1 MFNTKNLA
9 NLLNSLLLDTSFKIP
24 CGLVLILGEPSR
36 VHKDVPY
43 VHIPT
48 PLVVVVIVTV
58 EPSSRSTESR
68 LTFLEKQVRKN
79 FADQKL
85 LFTNINQLHKTIN
98 DFFERILKI
107 EEWISIKVRPSL
119 ILEVVAMQHEPP
131 SLPRAKTMPSSSSK
145 IHLLASMNDFP
156 LWTSLLFF
164 DWWQRGKSVRRV

>member
-1 MFNTKNLA
+1 MKIIL
-9 NLLNSLLLDTSFKIP
+9 SLRMRSVKLM
-24 CGLVLILGEPSR
+24 LVSTAQNEEEGALKEATEKAEDVHPSKDKALEAEVGEPSR

-68 LTFLEKQVRKN
+68 LTFLEKQ
-79 FADQKL
+79 
-85 LFTNINQLHKTIN
+85 
-98 DFFERILKI
+98 
-107 EEWISIKVRPSL
+107 VRPSL

-164 DWWQRGKSVRRV
+164 D